1 MDLAIWLLPLVAIL
15 AILVG
20 YLGHKITTVRT
31 IGDAETRASRI
42 VEDARRAAAD
52 ASREVESKARE
63 AEAKIK
69 AAELEAKEVA
79 LRARAELEQD
89 TRARQ
94 KEIQEIERRVV
105 HQEEQLSR
113 RIDQLDRR
121 EADFDKRDRQSAERE
136 RKMAETEGRLA
147 NALEEHRRK
156 LESVAG
162 LTAEEAKRQLMA
174 QIEVDARREAQ
185 LLCMRLEEEARETA
199 QLKAKEVLA
208 TTIQRLAPDYTVETA
223 VSIVDLPSDD
233 MKGRI
238 IGREGRNIRALELH
252 TGVDLIVDDTP
263 EAVLISAY
271 DPYRREI
278 ARLALQKLIADGR
291 IHPARIE
298 EVVEKVKKEMEQ
310 HLKEEGEKACF
321 EVGVHGLHPE
331 LVKLVGRMKFR
342 TSYGQ
347 NCLQHSKE
355 VAWLCGMMAAE
366 IKADVKLAKRMGLLH
381 DIGKALTHEQE
392 GSHPELSLQVLTKYN
407 ESPAVINAA
416 LCGHENVEPETIEA
430 VLVEAADG
438 ISAAR
443 PGARRDVLESYI
455 KRLAKLEEIALSYK
469 GVEMCYAIQAGRE
482 LRIMTKSEQVSD
494 LDAYQLAK
502 DISKRI
508 EAEMQYPGH
517 IKVVVIRETRAVEVA
532 RVAMTRPVTVL
543 CVGDVFGESGR
554 RCVQALLPRLRKQHE
569 VDVAVVNVE
578 NAAAGFGVTPLIA
591 RTFLEQGV
599 DVMTSGNHIWDRKEI
614 IEYIVKENLLLRPA
628 NYPSGTPGVGSATV
642 KAGPHKVAVLN
653 LMGRV
658 FLPNLDC
665 PFRKADEEVARLR
678 EETPLVVVDMHCEA
692 TSESQAMGW
701 YLDGRVSAVVGT
713 HRHVQTADERV
724 LPRARPSSRT
734 SA

>member
-1 MDLAIWLLPLVAIL
+1 MQGIWIVLDSFIAVLALVLGFIL
-15 AILVG
+15 
-20 YLGHKITTVRT
+20 HKWISDRKL
-31 IGDAETRASRI
+31 GDASQRAERI
-42 VEDARRAAAD
+42 IQDAERDAVNRRKTAD
-52 ASREVESKARE
+52 
-63 AEAKIK
+63 
-69 AAELEAKEVA
+69 LEAKEAA
-79 LRARAELEQD
+79 LKVRTDLEAESRRREGTVQQIEQRVLSKEEELARKLDQL
-89 TRARQ
+89 
-94 KEIQEIERRVV
+94 ERRMN
-105 HQEEQLSR
+105 ESTTK
-113 RIDQLDRR
+113 DRELAAR
-121 EADFDKRDRQSAERE
+121 EKTVGE
-136 RKMAETEGRLA
+136 KEGRLGV
-147 NALEEHRRK
+147 ALDEQRRK
-156 LESVAG
+156 LEAIAS
-162 LTAEEAKRQLMA
+162 LTAEEAKRQLLA
-174 QIEVDARREAQ
+174 QMEGEARREAQ
-185 LLCMRLEEEARETA
+185 LIGMRLEEEARETA
-199 QLKAKEVLA
+199 QTKAREVLA

-223 VSIVDLPSDD
+223 VSVVDLPSDD

-278 ARLALQKLIADGR
+278 ARRSLQVLIADGR

-298 EVVEKVKKEMEQ
+298 EVVEKVKKEMDQ
-310 HLKEEGEKACF
+310 HLREEGEKACF
-321 EVGVHGLHPE
+321 EVGVLGLHPE

-407 ESPAVINAA
+407 ESAQVINAA
-416 LCGHENVEPETIEA
+416 LCGHENVEPATIEA

-482 LRIMTKSEQVSD
+482 LRVMTKADIVSD
-494 LDAYQLAK
+494 LDAHQLAK

-532 RVAMTRPVTVL
+532 
-543 CVGDVFGESGR
+543 
-554 RCVQALLPRLRKQHE
+554 K
-569 VDVAVVNVE
+569 
-578 NAAAGFGVTPLIA
+578 
-591 RTFLEQGV
+591 
-599 DVMTSGNHIWDRKEI
+599 
-614 IEYIVKENLLLRPA
+614 
-628 NYPSGTPGVGSATV
+628 
-642 KAGPHKVAVLN
+642 
-653 LMGRV
+653 
-658 FLPNLDC
+658 
-665 PFRKADEEVARLR
+665 
-678 EETPLVVVDMHCEA
+678 
-692 TSESQAMGW
+692 
-701 YLDGRVSAVVGT
+701 
-713 HRHVQTADERV
+713 
-724 LPRARPSSRT
+724 
-734 SA
+734 

>member
-1 MDLAIWLLPLVAIL
+1 MLT
-15 AILVG
+15 
-20 YLGHKITTVRT
+20 K
-31 IGDAETRASRI
+31 
-42 VEDARRAAAD
+42 
-52 ASREVESKARE
+52 
-63 AEAKIK
+63 
-69 AAELEAKEVA
+69 
-79 LRARAELEQD
+79 
-89 TRARQ
+89 
-94 KEIQEIERRVV
+94 
-105 HQEEQLSR
+105 EEQVGRKLEE
-113 RIDQLDRR
+113 LDRR
-121 EADFDKRDRQSAERE
+121 LNEQSSRDRSLAARE
-136 RKMAETEGRLA
+136 KTLGDKEARLEVA
-147 NALEEHRRK
+147 IEEQRRK
-156 LESVAG
+156 LEVIAG
-162 LTAEEAKRQLMA
+162 LTAEEAKRQLVSQMEA
-174 QIEVDARREAQ
+174 EARREAA
-185 LLCMRLEEEARETA
+185 LIGMRLEEEARETA
-199 QLKAKEVLA
+199 HQKAKEVLA

-263 EAVLISAY
+263 EAVIVSAY

-278 ARLALQKLIADGR
+278 ARLALQRLIADGR

-298 EVVEKVKKEMEQ
+298 EVVAKVKTEMEQ

-355 VAWLCGMMAAE
+355 VAWLAGMMAAE
-366 IKADVKLAKRMGLLH
+366 VKADAKMAKRMGLLH

-455 KRLAKLEEIALSYK
+455 RRLAKLEEIALSYK

-482 LRIMTKSEQVSD
+482 LRVMTKADIVSD
-494 LDAYQLAK
+494 LDAHQLAR

-532 RVAMTRPVTVL
+532 R
-543 CVGDVFGESGR
+543 
-554 RCVQALLPRLRKQHE
+554 
-569 VDVAVVNVE
+569 
-578 NAAAGFGVTPLIA
+578 
-591 RTFLEQGV
+591 
-599 DVMTSGNHIWDRKEI
+599 
-614 IEYIVKENLLLRPA
+614 
-628 NYPSGTPGVGSATV
+628 
-642 KAGPHKVAVLN
+642 
-653 LMGRV
+653 
-658 FLPNLDC
+658 
-665 PFRKADEEVARLR
+665 
-678 EETPLVVVDMHCEA
+678 
-692 TSESQAMGW
+692 
-701 YLDGRVSAVVGT
+701 
-713 HRHVQTADERV
+713 
-724 LPRARPSSRT
+724 
-734 SA
+734 